1 MKKYLSLCIMLL
13 CLCSTVMAQQE
24 KVVVKGVVTDEA
36 KEPLIGVNVTV
47 KDMPGLGSITD
58 MNGHYSIT
66 MEPYRQLVF
75 TYIGYESKEVMVKEQ
90 RTINVVMKESVT
102 RAVDEVVITG
112 TGVQRKLTQ
121 TGAITT
127 VDVGELKRN
136 PSSSIVNALAG
147 NVPGIMARQTSGQPG
162 KNISE
167 FWIRGISTFGANSS
181 AYVLVD
187 GFERS
192 MDEINIEDIET
203 FTVLKDASATA
214 IYGSKGANGV
224 VLITTKRGKAGKIK
238 IDAKVETTYNTRT
251 VTPKFEDG
259 FTYASLMNESRITRN
274 NEAVYKPEE
283 LDILRLGLDTDL
295 YPNVDWMD
303 MLLKDG
309 AWSNRINLNMSGG
322 GTTARYFVSA
332 SYVKED
338 GMYNTDESLKDD
350 YNTNAAYHRWN
361 YRLNTDIDIT
371 KTTLLKV
378 GVAGFLSKRNSPG
391 LGDGDVWGELF
402 GYNPIKTPVMY
413 SNGYIPA
420 IGSGNKTNPW
430 VAATQTG
437 FNENWTNNIETNI
450 SLEQNFDFITKGL
463 KFVGRF
469 GYDSNNQNTIRRLK
483 WPEQW
488 LAERARDPET
498 GELRWKKIS
507 GSQNMKQ
514 ESSSS
519 GNRREF
525 LDMML
530 NWDRSF
536 GAHHPSATIKYT
548 QDSYIQ
554 TQNLGEDLKTGIN
567 KRNQDLAGRVAYN
580 WNYRYFIDFNFGYNG
595 SENFHKD
602 HRFGFFP
609 AISGAWNLAEEPFM
623 KKIAGKWL
631 NMLKIRYSYG
641 KTGND
646 ALYEGNKRVR
656 FPYLYSIATD
666 NNVYHFEDIG
676 TGEKLWNGKYYSTV
690 ASPAISWEVA
700 TKQDLGID
708 FSLFNDKLTGEIDYF
723 KERRDGIYMTRSYIP
738 YEVGIDN
745 ASKANVGIVEAKGF
759 DGHFAFKQKLGKVN
773 FTLRG
778 NITYSKNKVIEKD
791 EENTIYEYKL
801 AQGHRVNQ
809 ARGLIALGLFK
820 DYEEIRNSP
829 KQTFGEVMP
838 GDIKYKDVNGD
849 GIIDSQDRVAIGA
862 TTRPNL
868 IYGFGFSA
876 KWKGLDFN
884 AHFQGAGKSSFF
896 VKGTTVFMFQGG
908 DGWGNV
914 LKEMAESNRWILGE
928 NEDPNAEFP
937 RLTYGD
943 NKNNY
948 QESNYWL
955 RDGSYLR
962 LKTLDIGYTF
972 PKAWVNKIH
981 LNQVRVFF
989 IGTNLLTF
997 SSFKYWDPELGSSDG
1012 KKYPLSKTL
1021 SLGVSVNL

>member
-338 GMYNTDESLKDD
+338 GMYNTDESLKGD